1 MKQRSGAAIAAMIR
15 KATAIEMARQIGEAG
30 FQGRALSA
38 HIIISLYHS
47 ESLQAYVPML
57 ADDQMVMNRDFERVS
72 NGDNLA
78 GKMDIVGRR
87 LRIA

>member
-1 MKQRSGAAIAAMIR
+1 
-15 KATAIEMARQIGEAG
+15 
-30 FQGRALSA
+30 
-38 HIIISLYHS
+38 
-47 ESLQAYVPML
+47 ML